1 MPPLSVPL
9 LLQVDPFDP
18 NSPIKQGG
26 ITSFPGDLFFILRVV
41 QLLRGMGSGE
51 ERRGGGGGGG
61 QDGRGRGKE
70 GSVTSSFRV
79 VQLLRGMGSGE
90 EGRGVWGAGARGQ
103 RYVL

>member
-1 MPPLSVPL
+1 M
-9 LLQVDPFDP
+9 DPFDP

-51 ERRGGGGGGG
+51 E
-61 QDGRGRGKE
+61 GRGEVGRF
-70 GSVTSSFRV
+70 TALRV

-90 EGRGVWGAGARGQ
+90 EGRGEEVRRRQ
-103 RYVL
+103 RSEADS